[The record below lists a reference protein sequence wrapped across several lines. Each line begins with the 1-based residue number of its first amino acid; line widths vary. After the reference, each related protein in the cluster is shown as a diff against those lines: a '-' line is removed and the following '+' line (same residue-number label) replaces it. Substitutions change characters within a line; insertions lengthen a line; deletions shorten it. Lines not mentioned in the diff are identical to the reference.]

1 MVGGEGALPVAAL
14 RYAQRY
20 FRSVHHMGQSER
32 FALSRTLRE
41 MEAAAVLPAPEGD
54 VADILPPSVPC
65 FRRRIGA
72 SAWWVY
78 FVVREEHVPVGAVA
92 IPP

>member
-1 MVGGEGALPVAAL
+1 MARGEGSLPVASL

-20 FRSVHHMGQSER
+20 FRSVHHLGQSER

-41 MEAAAVLPAPEGD
+41 MEAAEVLPAPETD
-54 VADILPPSVPC
+54 VPDILPPSLPC

-78 FVVREEHVPVGAVA
+78 FVMREEHATVVAVA
-92 IPP
+92 VPP

>member
-1 MVGGEGALPVAAL
+1 
-14 RYAQRY
+14 
-20 FRSVHHMGQSER
+20 
-32 FALSRTLRE
+32 
-41 MEAAAVLPAPEGD
+41 MEAAEVLPAPETD
-54 VADILPPSVPC
+54 VPDILPPSLPC

-78 FVVREEHVPVGAVA
+78 FVVREEHLTVVAVA